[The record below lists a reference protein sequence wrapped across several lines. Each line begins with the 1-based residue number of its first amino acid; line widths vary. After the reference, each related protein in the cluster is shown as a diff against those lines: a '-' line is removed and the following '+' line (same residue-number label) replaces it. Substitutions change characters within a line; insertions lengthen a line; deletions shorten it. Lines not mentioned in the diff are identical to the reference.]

1 MKTFKTLQTM
11 NIAKVTLVAFMV
23 AAFSFQTNAQTCST
37 TIKSK
42 TGKVYSANPAN
53 IVTTATS
60 NQVTVKIKKTAGR
73 AETQVNVYI
82 NNVMQPNPIEYN
94 NGTYIPSGW
103 QTRTLSNVNGKTIK
117 VKVVNQS
124 VANTF
129 SYSLKILGN
138 SRSIASTG
146 GLVDGT
152 LIGQQNKTI
161 YTNGSCTPKTQ
172 IIVRRRSGN
181 ARGNIRVWEKRNNG
195 TWAFLSQYTTTLERG
210 VNKKIFVVN
219 SNKKLK
225 VELRNVSVGNTIGY
239 RMNALAKS

>member
-1 MKTFKTLQTM
+1 MKLTK
-11 NIAKVTLVAFMV
+11 ITLVAFMF
-23 AAFSFQTNAQTCST
+23 AAFSFQSNAQTCT
-37 TIKSK
+37 TVIKSK

-53 IVTTATS
+53 ITATATS

-73 AETQVNVYI
+73 AETQVNVYVD
-82 NNVMQPNPIEYN
+82 NVMQPNPINYD

-103 QTRTLSNVNGKTIK
+103 QTRTLNNVNGKQIK

-129 SYSLKILGN
+129 SYSLKIIGE

-146 GLVDGT
+146 GKVDGT

-161 YTNGSCTPKTQ
+161 YTNGSCTSKTQ

-181 ARGNIRVWEKRNNG
+181 ARGNIRVWEKRPNG
-195 TWAFLSQYTTTLERG
+195 SWAFLSQYTKTIEQG
-210 VNKKIFVVN
+210 DDKKIFVVN

>member
-1 MKTFKTLQTM
+1 MKTSNTIQIMKAL
-11 NIAKVTLVAFMV
+11 KVTLVVLFV
-23 AAFSFQTNAQTCST
+23 SAFSMQVSAQTCST

-53 IVTTATS
+53 ITVTATS
-60 NQVTVKIKKTAGR
+60 SQVTVKIKKTAGR
-73 AETQVNVYI
+73 AETQVNVYVD
-82 NNVMQPNPIEYN
+82 NVMQPNPIEYD

-103 QTRTLSNVNGKTIK
+103 QTRTLNNVNGKQIK
-117 VKVVNQS
+117 VKIVNQS

-129 SYSLKILGN
+129 SYSLKIVGE
-138 SRSIASTG
+138 SRSIATTG
-146 GLVDGT
+146 GKVDGT
-152 LIGQQNKTI
+152 LVGQQNKTI

-172 IIVRRRSGN
+172 IIVRRRSGR

-195 TWAFLSQYTTTLERG
+195 TWAFLGQYTKTIEQ
-210 VNKKIFVVN
+210 NEDKKIFVVN

-225 VELRNVSVGNTIGY
+225 IELRNVSVGNTIGY